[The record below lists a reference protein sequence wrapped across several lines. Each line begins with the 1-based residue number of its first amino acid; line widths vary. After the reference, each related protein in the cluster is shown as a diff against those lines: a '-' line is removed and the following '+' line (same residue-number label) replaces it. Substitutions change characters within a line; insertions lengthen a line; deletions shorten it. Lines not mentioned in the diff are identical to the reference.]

1 MWRLFPALLLCAV
14 LACAPAPVRA
24 SPPEHDAAK
33 ALADP
38 TDPGHEKALEAWTAL
53 PEPQRVER
61 VLAGIASE
69 DRTVARFYA
78 ALADPYVLSL
88 EEIRRVMAICAEDPA
103 WVADPLRE
111 LPGGLG
117 SNGLGFG
124 TPDLPAI
131 AKTAA
136 TTPDLVFF
144 VGKSGDADEFHR
156 ALDASVAAALVP
168 FLETKNDGVR
178 KRIEG
183 WLDLAA
189 NLTTRDETR
198 PAFARGFL
206 YLVERAAAVK
216 AGKPVPPFAS
226 IEVKTDGPGIP
237 PALKALLFDALR
249 TPDAGGEHLRGVD
262 AVEGWPHPWLLRWA
276 RSTKPVPEDLPF
288 LVEVSKAPRTLL
300 ASWAVRALAVLDPT
314 GEKSGWP
321 ALATREDG
329 VAVAQWLPSW
339 RAEGSPSACVPWPTT
354 RGTWP
359 HWPRCTRS
367 RWTRPAPGRGTW
379 RPSPR
384 RRGSGIRSTCPCSPA
399 RVTRWT
405 GA

>member
-1 MWRLFPALLLCAV
+1 
-14 LACAPAPVRA
+14 VRA
-24 SPPEHDAAK
+24 RARARGPARARRSEGA
-33 ALADP
+33 ADP

-144 VGKSGDADEFHR
+144 VGKSGGADRVPPGPGRVRGRRAR
-156 ALDASVAAALVP
+156 ALP
-168 FLETKNDGVR
+168 
-178 KRIEG
+178 
-183 WLDLAA
+183 
-189 NLTTRDETR
+189 RDEERWRAQAHRRMARPGRQPHDATR
-198 PAFARGFL
+198 RGPAFARGFL

-216 AGKPVPPFAS
+216 AGKPVPRS
-226 IEVKTDGPGIP
+226 P
-237 PALKALLFDALR
+237 P
-249 TPDAGGEHLRGVD
+249 
-262 AVEGWPHPWLLRWA
+262 
-276 RSTKPVPEDLPF
+276 
-288 LVEVSKAPRTLL
+288 
-300 ASWAVRALAVLDPT
+300 
-314 GEKSGWP
+314 
-321 ALATREDG
+321 
-329 VAVAQWLPSW
+329 
-339 RAEGSPSACVPWPTT
+339 
-354 RGTWP
+354 
-359 HWPRCTRS
+359 S
-367 RWTRPAPGRGTW
+367 R
-379 RPSPR
+379 
-384 RRGSGIRSTCPCSPA
+384 
-399 RVTRWT
+399 
-405 GA
+405 